1 MGKYIQAR
9 ITKGTTLLAN
19 VPPSATY
26 DSTKYSISFLCATG
40 SHLETAG
47 TADTATKGWT
57 ITVAHA
63 TTSGFATGNFAYE
76 LRVTD
81 LTTGA
86 VFLYDSGILSVVP
99 SAASSEAAGAK
110 TPAQKQLEAVQ
121 TAILECITTGATE
134 YTIGDRSV
142 KKLSLTEL
150 YALQRQLES
159 RVKAEQT
166 GRVGMRISLPNFLN
180 TN

>member
-19 VPPSATY
+19 VPPSSVY
-26 DSTKYSISFLCATG
+26 DSTKYGIAFLCATG

-47 TADTATKGWT
+47 VADSTTKGWT
-57 ITVAHA
+57 ITVPHTA
-63 TTSGFATGNFAYE
+63 TAGFATGNFAYE

-81 LTTGA
+81 LNTGA
-86 VFLYDSGILSVVP
+86 IFLYDSGILAVVP
-99 SAASSEAAGAK
+99 SAGSVDAAAAK
-110 TPAQKQLEAVQ
+110 TPAQRQLEAVQ

-166 GRVGMRISLPNFLN
+166 GRIGMRISLPQFLN